1 MMDECQKMKE
11 VSTLQERGI
20 SSFILQPSS
29 FRRSAAGFTLLEII
43 IALSIFVMIMAGVF
57 AIAKGSMELSE
68 TMTLTQER
76 SMTRQNFVEFLRQ
89 SFRRLPG
96 DAEIRLT
103 VQSVRG
109 AYVPVVQVFN
119 GGDAFSPGP
128 ALPPEA
134 SVELFAQDKPGGY
147 FRVAL
152 RLLDDKQT
160 NSMRSGAGKRPPVGK
175 DDIVM
180 PLIDNVARFEWKFQ
194 DSQNGKW
201 ENTWKGQARPLF
213 AELTFALDDGV
224 VTRSVFWIPP
234 IMRRPAGAA
243 GGLQPTPT
251 LGPDGQPLPP
261 GTTPPPTGTLTP
273 PALPPVAPKQ

>member
-1 MMDECQKMKE
+1 M
-11 VSTLQERGI
+11 LH
-20 SSFILQPSS
+20 PS
-29 FRRSAAGFTLLEII
+29 GFTLLEII

-76 SMTRQNFVEFLRQ
+76 SMTRQNFLEFLRH

-96 DAEIRLT
+96 DSEIRLT
-103 VQSVRG
+103 VQNVRG
-109 AYVPVVQVFN
+109 TYVPVLQVFN

-147 FRVAL
+147 FRVGL

-160 NSMRSGAGKRPPVGK
+160 NAMRSNAGKRPPVGK

-180 PLIDNVARFEWKFQ
+180 PLIDNVARLEWKFQ

-201 ENTWKGQARPLF
+201 ENTWKGQSRPLF

-234 IMRRPAGAA
+234 IMRRPP
-243 GGLQPTPT
+243 GGVPNSPA

-261 GTTPPPTGTLTP
+261 GTTTPPSGTDAPPTVTP
-273 PALPPVAPKQ
+273 VLPPK